1 MFCNRVSPNLYE
13 SHSLTP
19 CHSNSWWITG
29 LPKLLFF
36 AQVTV
41 WADRPSLIF
50 AIAVNSLFYWK
61 FMLLTAMGK
70 HLVSCMI
77 HCMYVPHLDCFQGL
91 LCR

>member
-13 SHSLTP
+13 SHSLTT

-41 WADRPSLIF
+41 WADRSSLFF

-70 HLVSCMI
+70 RFSFLHDTLHICTTFRLFSGFT
-77 HCMYVPHLDCFQGL
+77 L
-91 LCR
+91 